1 VVRTPSLRASDSDRE
16 QAAERLRHATVE
28 GRLSTHELE
37 ERLEVLYR
45 TRTYGE
51 LDRLVA
57 DLPVRTS
64 ARAVRVRVPLWVGAL
79 GALTLFLAILGI
91 LAGAARHSTE
101 VVAVPRGPGPFG
113 PPAAPLESHRLVVAA
128 ISGFAVV
135 ALLVVCGVLLWL
147 LMRSRDASG
156 T

>member
-1 VVRTPSLRASDSDRE
+1 M
-16 QAAERLRHATVE
+16 
-28 GRLSTHELE
+28 
-37 ERLEVLYR
+37 LYR

-64 ARAVRVRVPLWVGAL
+64 ARAVRVRIPLWVGAL
-79 GALTLFLAILGI
+79 GALTLFLAVLGI
-91 LAGAARHSTE
+91 LAGAVRHSTE
-101 VVAVPRGPGPFG
+101 VVAIPRRVGPLG

-128 ISGFAVV
+128 TSGFAVF
-135 ALLVVCGVLLWL
+135 ALLAVCVILLWL
-147 LMRSRDASG
+147 LMRSRDGSG